1 MALIMA
7 ATFCLGDS
15 GCLTLLLR
23 VKKDALSGE
32 GLASVLVLL
41 PEAFFESEPVILNP
55 LSIFIFHTR
64 ILWLREAETLN
75 EEGKKVVGEQR
86 RGSRA

>member
-1 MALIMA
+1 MALILA

-15 GCLTLLLR
+15 GCLTLPLR

-41 PEAFFESEPVILNP
+41 PEAFFESEPIVLNP
-55 LSIFIFHTR
+55 LSIFIFTFHTR
-64 ILWLREAETLN
+64 ILWLEEAETRK
-75 EEGKKVVGEQR
+75 EGGR
-86 RGSRA
+86 